1 MSVEGFILLGLYVSF
16 FVATIDGESVKISVG
31 ITVPSSGLSDGV
43 DETIAIVGDDDDDD
57 DDNDE
62 GASVDIVV
70 LISTDGASVSAIT
83 GDEDVESKD
92 IAVLGVEEGSL
103 VVISV
108 VGFNDGDSEVAVDGK
123 FVEAA
128 VVTDDVLG
136 ISDGGW
142 FVTTDTKVD
151 GTSDITTTVGS
162 NDGDSEVTVDG
173 EAVGMIG
180 DPLAIATLGS
190 SEGNDGRVPAKIGKA
205 VGDPEVN
212 DILLGLRE
220 GISVETTDGVLVGAS
235 VDTPILVDGA
245 STLSALA
252 MLG

>member
-16 FVATIDGESVKISVG
+16 SVATIDGESVKISVG
-31 ITVPSSGLSDGV
+31 IIVPSSGLSDGV
-43 DETIAIVGDDDDDD
+43 DETIAIVGDNDDD

-70 LISTDGASVSAIT
+70 LISTDGASLSAIT

-103 VVISV
+103 VVVSV
-108 VGFNDGDSEVAVDGK
+108 VGFNDGDSEAAVDGK

-173 EAVGMIG
+173 EAVGMI
-180 DPLAIATLGS
+180 
-190 SEGNDGRVPAKIGKA
+190 
-205 VGDPEVN
+205 
-212 DILLGLRE
+212 
-220 GISVETTDGVLVGAS
+220 
-235 VDTPILVDGA
+235 
-245 STLSALA
+245 
-252 MLG
+252 